1 MSVEQAPPHVDL
13 HLPTPGLDTS
23 AAPSHAQ
30 DLKMDFEPVLPKQTP
45 VQSDNGISD
54 NASATQNT
62 TNTVIA
68 CEIQTAAQQAMSAV
82 RDHPTTQNVKDTVV
96 NGPVGQTV
104 SDQSAKTSSEFKD
117 LANSRTTPDTPAATD
132 YHSMFYRLLS
142 WKNPRATAITFALNI
157 AFIFA
162 GRYLNV
168 VRYAFK
174 ALYMIFGITAA
185 AEILGKTLLG
195 DGLATR
201 MRPRKYFTIPKE
213 SLERLLDDVEQF
225 INFFVIEFQRIL
237 FAENIW
243 VTGLAF
249 ISAFAS
255 YFLIKFV
262 PLWGLTL
269 ISTLALYLG
278 PLIYVQNKE
287 VIDAQLKNAGDMVS
301 QQSKQ
306 IKDMAAQHTKGATET
321 ISTYAG
327 EYTKKAQ
334 DMVGQSRQKI
344 PEVVSTNG
352 STSTNNKGAADT
364 KAQDTAGQ
372 ARQKISEVVGTNGT
386 TSTPKAHDFPSVPQ
400 QQPIAGTQFAQQQ
413 SITSAQFPHEHP
425 IASAQI
431 PKPQPEAILE

>member
-1 MSVEQAPPHVDL
+1 MSAEQAPHVDL

-23 AAPSHAQ
+23 AAPSHSH
-30 DLKMDFEPVLPKQTP
+30 DLKMDFQPVLPKEETDSP
-45 VQSDNGISD
+45 AQSSNGSAIQ
-54 NASATQNT
+54 NAKNT
-62 TNTVIA
+62 MIA
-68 CEIQTAAQQAMSAV
+68 CE
-82 RDHPTTQNVKDTVV
+82 NVKDTVV

-104 SDQSAKTSSEFKD
+104 SEQSAKTSSEFKD
-117 LANSRTTPDTPAATD
+117 LANSRTTPETPAATGQPLTH

-162 GRYLNV
+162 ARYLNV

-174 ALYMIFGITAA
+174 ALYMVFGITAG
-185 AEILGKTLLG
+185 AEILGKAVLG

-225 INFFVIEFQRIL
+225 INFFVIEFQRVL

-243 VTGLAF
+243 ATVLAF
-249 ISAFAS
+249 VSAFGS

-262 PLWGLTL
+262 PLWGLAL

-278 PLIYVQNKE
+278 PLVYIQNKE
-287 VIDAQLKNAGDMVS
+287 LIDAQLKNAGDIVS

-306 IKDMAAQHTKGATET
+306 IKDMAAQHTKGATDT

-334 DMVGQSRQKI
+334 EMVGQSRQKI
-344 PEVVSTNG
+344 PGIGTNG
-352 STSTNNKGAADT
+352 STSAT
-364 KAQDTAGQ
+364 K
-372 ARQKISEVVGTNGT
+372 
-386 TSTPKAHDFPSVPQ
+386 TSDFPSVPKEE
-400 QQPIAGTQFAQQQ
+400 PIADAQV
-413 SITSAQFPHEHP
+413 
-425 IASAQI
+425 

>member
-1 MSVEQAPPHVDL
+1 MSAEQAPHVDL

-30 DLKMDFEPVLPKQTP
+30 DFKMDFEPVLPKQETTP
-45 VQSDNGISD
+45 VHASNGSASNGSAIQ
-54 NASATQNT
+54 NAKD
-62 TNTVIA
+62 TVIA
-68 CEIQTAAQQAMSAV
+68 SAQQAMSAV
-82 RDHPTTQNVKDTVV
+82 QDHPATQNVKDTVV

-104 SDQSAKTSSEFKD
+104 SEQSAKTSSEFKD
-117 LANSRTTPDTPAATD
+117 LANSRTTPDTPAATGQPLTH

-157 AFIFA
+157 ALIFA

-174 ALYMIFGITAA
+174 ALYLVFGITAS
-185 AEILGKTLLG
+185 AELLGKAVLG

-225 INFFVIEFQRIL
+225 INFFVIEFQRVL

-243 VTGLAF
+243 ATVLAF
-249 ISAFAS
+249 VSAFGS

-269 ISTLALYLG
+269 ISTLAVYLG
-278 PLIYVQNKE
+278 PLIYIQNKE
-287 VIDAQLKNAGDMVS
+287 IIDAQLKNAGDMVS

-344 PEVVSTNG
+344 PEIVGTNG
-352 STSTNNKGAADT
+352 STSTT
-364 KAQDTAGQ
+364 KAP
-372 ARQKISEVVGTNGT
+372 E
-386 TSTPKAHDFPSVPQ
+386 FPSVPKEE
-400 QQPIAGTQFAQQQ
+400 PIADAQV
-413 SITSAQFPHEHP
+413 
-425 IASAQI
+425 